1 MVYLVSR
8 LERRQG
14 LWRLLV
20 ELIQADRAP
29 LGIVIVMG
37 FVSV

>member
-8 LERRQG
+8 LQRRQG

-29 LGIVIVMG
+29 LGIVIVTD